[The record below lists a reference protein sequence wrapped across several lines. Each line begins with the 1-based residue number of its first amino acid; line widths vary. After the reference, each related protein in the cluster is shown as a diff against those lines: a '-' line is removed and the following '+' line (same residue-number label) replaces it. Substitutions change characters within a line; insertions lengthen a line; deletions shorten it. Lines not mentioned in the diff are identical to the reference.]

1 MVNQNLLDSLPQS
14 SDASPEHLKNQIL
27 AKLAYSVGKD
37 PIAANSNDWLTAA
50 ILVVRD
56 YIIDRW
62 VATTRENNRAEKKR
76 VYYLSL
82 EFLIG
87 RLMRDAMNN
96 LELTEGMT
104 QALAELNVDIDFIRE
119 LEPDAALGN
128 GGLGRLAACFMESMS
143 TVGVPAYGYG
153 IRYDHGLF
161 RQGIENGAQMEYPEN
176 WLSFGNPWEF
186 MRREASYEI
195 GFGGT
200 VEISTEW
207 DGATTSVWHP
217 SEVVRA
223 IAYDTPVV
231 GWRGESVNTLR
242 LWRAR
247 STSEIKLDIFNSGD
261 HAGALSESNRAESIS
276 RVLYPADASP
286 AGQEL
291 RLRQEFFFTSASLQD
306 ILRRH
311 LQQYSTLDNL
321 ADKVAIQL
329 NDTHPALVVAEL
341 MRMLVD
347 QHNMKWDA
355 AWATTQAVVSYTNHT
370 LLPEALETWAVSLM
384 ERMLPRHMQIIYA
397 INARLLT
404 QVKLEHPNN
413 DALLTAI
420 SLIGENGTR
429 HVRMG
434 NLAFVGSHKVNG
446 VSALHSDLMTKTVFR
461 DLHQVFPERITNK
474 TNGITPRRW
483 LMQSNPELT
492 QLLRDTIG
500 DGFLDNTAR
509 LKDLIPF
516 AEDAAFRTKFAQVK
530 QAKKTQLAHLI
541 HDRIG
546 VKVDP
551 TAMFDVQVKRMHEYK
566 RQHLN
571 IFETIALYNDIRA
584 NPHKNWVPRV
594 KIFAGKAAASYWV
607 AKSIIHLINDVGTVI
622 NNDPAV
628 RDLLKV
634 VFIPNYNVSTAEV
647 IMPAADLS
655 EQISTAGLEASGT
668 GNMKFALNG
677 ALTIGTL
684 DGANVEILEHVGADN
699 IKIFGMTA
707 QEVAELRQRGYDA
720 RATIESIPALKDV
733 LDAVAGGVFSPTEQ
747 NRYQGLVDTMYNGD
761 HFLVAPDFL
770 SYTHAQREMD
780 ALWLNQD
787 EWQKKAIL
795 NTANMGWFSSDRT
808 IRDYAQE
815 IWNIPTVSGM

>member
-1 MVNQNLLDSLPQS
+1 MNLKSNLQENVSVPNTDS
-14 SDASPEHLKNQIL
+14 EFLKAEIL
-27 AKLAYSVGKD
+27 SKLAYAVGKD
-37 PIAANSNDWLTAA
+37 PLTANSSDWLTAT

-56 YIIDRW
+56 HIVDRW
-62 VATTRENNRAEKKR
+62 MATTRENYRAEKKR

-87 RLMRDAMNN
+87 RLLRDAMNN
-96 LELTEGMT
+96 LELTDGISK
-104 QALAELNVDIDFIRE
+104 ALSELNVDIDFIRE

-128 GGLGRLAACFMESMS
+128 GGLGRLAACFMESMAS
-143 TVGVPAYGYG
+143 IGVPAYGYG

-161 RQGIENGAQMEYPEN
+161 RQAIENGAQMEYPEN
-176 WLSFGNPWEF
+176 WLNFGNPWEF
-186 MRREASYEI
+186 MRREANYHI

-200 VEISTEW
+200 VEVITEW

-217 SEVVRA
+217 AEVVRA

-247 STSEIKLDIFNSGD
+247 ATTEIKLDIFNSGD
-261 HAGALSESNRAESIS
+261 HMGALSESNRARSIS
-276 RVLYPADASP
+276 RVLYPADAS
-286 AGQEL
+286 AEGQEL
-291 RLRQEFFFTSASLQD
+291 RLRQEYFFTSASLQD
-306 ILRRH
+306 IMRRH

-341 MRMLVD
+341 MRLLVD
-347 QHNMKWDA
+347 QHNMKWEK
-355 AWATTQAVVSYTNHT
+355 AWEITQAVVSYTNHT
-370 LLPEALETWAVSLM
+370 LLPEALERWSVNLM
-384 ERMLPRHMQIIYA
+384 ERMLPRHMQIIYV
-397 INARLLT
+397 INARLLN
-404 QVKLEHPNN
+404 QVKSQFPNN
-413 DALLTAI
+413 DALLAAV
-420 SLIGENGTR
+420 SLIDEHGGR

-461 DLHQVFPERITNK
+461 ELHQVFPDRICNK

-483 LMQSNPELT
+483 LMQANPELT
-492 QLLRDTIG
+492 GLLRETIG
-500 DGFLDNTAR
+500 DAFLDDASR
-509 LKDLIPF
+509 LKDLIPY
-516 AEDAAFRTKFAQVK
+516 ADDAAFRAKFRAVK
-530 QAKKTQLAHLI
+530 QSNKARLAQLI
-541 HDRIG
+541 QDRVG
-546 VKVDP
+546 VQVNP
-551 TAMFDVQVKRMHEYK
+551 EAMFDVQVKRMHEYK

-594 KIFAGKAAASYWV
+594 KIFAGKAAASYWQ
-607 AKSIIHLINDVGTVI
+607 AKSIIRLINDVGNVI
-622 NNDPAV
+622 NNDPTV
-628 RDLLKV
+628 GDLLKV
-634 VFIPNYNVSTAEV
+634 VFIPNYNVSTAEI

-707 QEVAELRQRGYDA
+707 QEVEDLRVRGYNP

-733 LDAVAGGVFSPTEQ
+733 LDAVAGGVFSPNDQ
-747 NRYQGLVDTMYNGD
+747 HRYSGLVDSMYNSD
-761 HFLVAPDFL
+761 HFLVAPDFV
-770 SYTHAQREMD
+770 SYAQAQRELD
-780 ALWLNQD
+780 TLWLDQD
-787 EWQKKAIL
+787 QWQKKAVL

-808 IRDYAQE
+808 ITEYARE
-815 IWNIPTVSGM
+815 IWGIPVA